1 MDTSLDRLA
10 AESKRRAQ
18 SALLDAIARQA
29 EHTGKEALNV
39 KELELLARAY
49 ATVVGPA
56 ESVPDTE
63 PVAFVPAGRAPL
75 ESVPA
80 PAEVAPA
87 VPAVDVATPSV
98 EQA

>member
-29 EHTGKEALNV
+29 EHTGKESLNV
-39 KELELLARAY
+39 KELEQLARAY
-49 ATVVGPA
+49 AIVVGPA

-63 PVAFVPAGRAPL
+63 PAVFVPAGRTSA
-75 ESVPA
+75 EAVAA
-80 PAEVAPA
+80 PAEVAPTA
-87 VPAVDVATPSV
+87 PVSEVATPAV